1 MTHIQSVD
9 PLRWALLTFLQR
21 FFLLMIMA
29 LFVVTTPGFAQNPQT
44 INLTVYV
51 SGVQGRLRDNV
62 AAYLSINQIA
72 DPPAS
77 EQEAESVPLLGEAK
91 QVIDTLSK
99 PVKQA
104 EQALTRAEQ
113 PLGRYQLQVS
123 ESRLR
128 WLHSKAE
135 EEIQQALQPYGYYQP
150 TIEANLTQTG
160 PQNWVARYK
169 IDRGPPIRIANA
181 FVDIL
186 GDGRDDPAFQELL
199 AKNPFKKGNILI
211 QPRYEEFKQ
220 ALQFLATQRGYF
232 DAQLLAQTLRIN
244 PEQQEARVVLRFD
257 TGQRYRFG
265 QINFSDTALAPDFL
279 RRYLKFQADDPYT
292 TDELLTLQSDLINSD
307 YFKRV
312 TVNAPVEEAENKRIP
327 VDVDLVMND
336 SRQLSFGLGYGTDTG
351 VRGRLGYEYRWLNR
365 WGHRLKLEAL
375 GSQIRQAATA
385 EYILPGA
392 DPSTDFFN
400 LRAGFARE
408 DTDVK
413 DTALILVG
421 GSWNQR
427 FGLWQQI
434 LSLDYTI
441 ESFRTDERITSR
453 LLVPS
458 ASWIRTELDDPL
470 NIRWGNMFELTVSGA
485 NESLLSDLSFL
496 QAIGRGKVITPV
508 GERGRLIGRTDLGTT
523 TASSFAE
530 LPTSFRFFAGGDNSV
545 RGFELDKIGPR
556 NRDGDIVGAKHLIVG
571 SLEYEHR
578 FYESWGAAVFVDSGD
593 AFNESPDFKTG
604 VGVGVRWFSPIGPV
618 RIDLAHGLEDPGDT
632 IRLHLSIG
640 PEL

>member
-1 MTHIQSVD
+1 MTF
-9 PLRWALLTFLQR
+9 LTRALLTSWQW
-21 FFLLMIMA
+21 LLLLIMGLVLHTA
-29 LFVVTTPGFAQNPQT
+29 GHAQNPQT
-44 INLTVYV
+44 INLAVYV
-51 SGVQGRLRDNV
+51 SGVQGQLRDNV

-72 DPPAS
+72 DSPAP
-77 EQEAESVPLLGEAK
+77 EAEAESVPLMGEAK
-91 QVIDTLSK
+91 QVINTLSK

-104 EQALTRAEQ
+104 EQALTGAEQ

-135 EEIQQALQPYGYYQP
+135 EDIQQALQPYGYYQSN
-150 TIEANLTQTG
+150 IEANLTQTDA
-160 PQNWVARYK
+160 QSWVARYQ
-169 IDRGPPIRIANA
+169 IERGPPIRIANVI
-181 FVDIL
+181 VDIL
-186 GDGRDDPAFQELL
+186 GDGADDPAFQELV
-199 AKNPFKKGNILI
+199 AKKPFKKGNILV

-232 DAQLLAQTLRIN
+232 DARLLTQALRIN
-244 PEQQEARVVLRFD
+244 LEQQEARVILRFD
-257 TGQRYRFG
+257 TGKRYRFG
-265 QINFSDTALAPDFL
+265 QIDFSDTALAPDFL
-279 RRYLKFQADDPYT
+279 RRYLKFQPGDPYT
-292 TDELLTLQSDLINSD
+292 TDELLTFQSDLINSD

-312 TVNAPVEEAENKRIP
+312 TVNAPVEEAKDSRIP
-327 VDVDLVMND
+327 VDVNLVMND

-351 VRGRLGYEYRWLNR
+351 VRGRIGYEYRWLNR

-385 EYILPGA
+385 EYIFPGA

-408 DTDVK
+408 DSDVK
-413 DTALILVG
+413 DTASILVG

-441 ESFRTDERITSR
+441 ESFRTDERVTSR

-470 NIRWGNMFELTVSGA
+470 NIRRGSMLELTLRGA
-485 NESLLSDLSFL
+485 SESVLSDLSFL
-496 QAIGRGKVITPV
+496 QAVGRAKVITPI
-508 GERGRLIGRTDLGTT
+508 GERGRVIARTDLGAT

-556 NRDGDIVGAKHLIVG
+556 NRDGDIIGAKYLIVG

-578 FYESWGAAVFVDSGD
+578 IYEKWGAAVFADSGD

-604 VGVGVRWFSPIGPV
+604 VGIGVRWFSPVGPV